1 MNWETL
7 RPYLFN
13 ATIAV
18 LSAIAAG
25 GGTYAATAP
34 TAQKPA
40 DPVAALQK
48 TLPQLAIIENMTG
61 LCIKIDRPAQTTAAA
76 R

>member
-7 RPYLFN
+7 KPYLFN
-13 ATIAV
+13 ATVAV

-34 TAQKPA
+34 AAPKLT
-40 DPVAALQK
+40 DPVTALQK

-61 LCIKIDRPAQTTAAA
+61 LCIKIDRPAAQATAA